1 MNEQITCQGSWGR
14 REDDGVTGCFAV
26 GSIRVVKEAMLL
38 RWGGGLGQERTH
50 KLCTVDVDT
59 IAVQMA
65 APVTGH
71 ENATQFPIP
80 SCVECVI

>member
-1 MNEQITCQGSWGR
+1 MEQVSCQGIWGH
-14 REDDGVTGCFAV
+14 REDDSITGWFPV
-26 GSIRVVKEAMLL
+26 RSIRVLEEAMLL

-50 KLCTVDVDT
+50 KLCTVDVEA
-59 IAVQMA
+59 IAVQVA
-65 APVTGH
+65 APITGH